1 MIQIV
6 TGDPRPISK
15 QIVDGIRMKIV
26 TGELVPGSKI
36 PSVRGL
42 AMQLTINTNTV
53 ARAYA
58 KLTDEGL
65 VEARKGLGLFV
76 CPPRQLLSDA
86 EREKR
91 LGEQVD
97 KFINEIIGLNYP
109 NQTIVDSLSDRLDAL
124 NTAHNPLNNTLNNPK
139 EAK

>member
-6 TGDPRPISK
+6 TGDTRPISK
-15 QIVDGIRMKIV
+15 QIVDGLRMKIV
-26 TGELVPGSKI
+26 TGELPPGAKI

-58 KLTDEGL
+58 KLTEEGL
-65 VEARKGLGLFV
+65 IEARKGLGLFV
-76 CPPRQLLSDA
+76 CQPRQVLSID

-91 LGEQVD
+91 LDEEVD
-97 KFINEIIGLNYP
+97 KFIHEVIGLNFEP
-109 NQTIVDSLSDRLDAL
+109 EVVVDKVSNKLSEVADKKGD
-124 NTAHNPLNNTLNNPK
+124 
-139 EAK
+139 

>member
-6 TGDPRPISK
+6 TGDPRPLSK
-15 QIVDGIRMKIV
+15 QIVDGFRLKII
-26 TGELVPGSKI
+26 TGVLAPGSKI

-42 AMQLTINTNTV
+42 AMQLMINTNTV
-53 ARAYA
+53 ARAYG
-58 KLTDEGL
+58 KLTEEGL

-91 LGEQVD
+91 LDEEVD
-97 KFINEIIGLNYP
+97 KFINGVIGLDYATDVIV
-109 NQTIVDSLSDRLDAL
+109 QTITDRLDAL
-124 NTAHNPLNNTLNNPK
+124 GKQTEQK
-139 EAK
+139 G

>member
-15 QIVDGIRMKIV
+15 QIVDAIRMKIA
-26 TGELVPGSKI
+26 TGELAPGSKI

-58 KLTDEGL
+58 KLTEEGL
-65 VEARKGLGLFV
+65 IEARKGLGLFV
-76 CPPRQLLSDA
+76 CPPKQVLSDDQ
-86 EREKR
+86 REKR
-91 LGEQVD
+91 LDEEVD
-97 KFINEIIGLNYP
+97 KFIHEIIGLNFTT
-109 NQTIVDSLSDRLDAL
+109 QIVVDKVGDRLDAVADKAQ
-124 NTAHNPLNNTLNNPK
+124 NK
-139 EAK
+139 ES

>member
-15 QIVDGIRMKIV
+15 QIVDAIRMKIV
-26 TGELVPGSKI
+26 TGELQPGSKI

-58 KLTDEGL
+58 KLTEEGL

-76 CPPRQLLSDA
+76 CQPRQVLSDV

-91 LGEQVD
+91 LDEEIDNFVHQV
-97 KFINEIIGLNYP
+97 IGLNFS
-109 NQTIVDSLSDRLDAL
+109 TDIVIGKITDRLNAVDD
-124 NTAHNPLNNTLNNPK
+124 K
-139 EAK
+139 KGS

>member
-15 QIVDGIRMKIV
+15 QIVDGFRMKII
-26 TGELVPGSKI
+26 TGELKPGTKI

-53 ARAYA
+53 ARAYG

-76 CPPRQLLSDA
+76 CEPRQLLSDS
-86 EREKR
+86 ERAKR
-91 LGEQVD
+91 LDDEIE

-109 NQTIVDSLSDRLDAL
+109 ADDVIAKLHKRLHDVS
-124 NTAHNPLNNTLNNPK
+124 THK
-139 EAK
+139 QSK